1 MNLKHLT
8 DKTLIQETK
17 KLVNQERK
25 FTTTILHH
33 LKEIERRKLFSE
45 YGYSSMVHYAV
56 KEFHYSE
63 SAAVRRIQSAR
74 MMADIPE
81 LEEKIND
88 GSLTLSGLSKAAGF
102 FARENIKDTEE
113 KKDVL
118 EKLEGLS
125 AREAEKT
132 LFELGTTPVLPPE
145 SVKPVSAT
153 FTQVKVNVSDETYNL
168 MTKARSI
175 LGEFSFGDSYMSKV
189 ACEAIE
195 NINRKKYK
203 LTNKGRETETL
214 GRVPT
219 ASQQRE
225 LYERGEGVCEKCGSL
240 FKVQKDHRHPY
251 ALGGKTETSNLRL
264 LCFHCNQRERIK
276 AKL

>member
-1 MNLKHLT
+1 MINYA
-8 DKTLIQETK
+8 I
-17 KLVNQERK
+17 
-25 FTTTILHH
+25 
-33 LKEIERRKLFSE
+33 KELQ
-45 YGYSSMVHYAV
+45 
-56 KEFHYSE
+56 YSE
-63 SAAVRRIQSAR
+63 SAALRRIQSAR
-74 MMADIPE
+74 LLADIPE
-81 LEEKIND
+81 IENKIND
-88 GSLTLSGLSKAAGF
+88 GSLSLSNLQKASNF
-102 FARENIKDTEE
+102 FKQENIQDIGGRLE
-113 KKDVL
+113 VI
-118 EKLEGLS
+118 EKLEGKT

-132 LFELGTTPVLPPE
+132 LFELGTTPALPPE

-153 FTQVKVNVSDETYNL
+153 FTQVKVNVSDETYNQ
-168 MTKARSI
+168 MMKARSI

-195 NINRKKYK
+195 NVNRKKYK
-203 LTNKGRETETL
+203 LTNKGRETETS

-225 LYERGEGVCEKCGSL
+225 LYKRGEGVCEKCGSL

>member
-1 MNLKHLT
+1 MIN
-8 DKTLIQETK
+8 
-17 KLVNQERK
+17 
-25 FTTTILHH
+25 
-33 LKEIERRKLFSE
+33 
-45 YGYSSMVHYAV
+45 YAI
-56 KEFHYSE
+56 KDLQYSE
-63 SAAVRRIQSAR
+63 SAALRRIQSAR
-74 MMADIPE
+74 LLADIPE
-81 LEEKIND
+81 IENKIND
-88 GSLTLSGLSKAAGF
+88 GSLSLSNLQKASNF
-102 FARENIKDTEE
+102 FKQENIQDIGGKLE
-113 KKDVL
+113 VI
-118 EKLEGLS
+118 EKLEGKT

-145 SVKPVSAT
+145 SVKPVSAS

-203 LTNKGRETETL
+203 LTSKGRNTETS

-251 ALGGKTETSNLRL
+251 SLGGKTETSNLRL